1 MVTKPSKPLITALS
15 KAEAD
20 VSAKSLTEEE
30 RVRMQTEW
38 AQWAKETLDKILYM
52 VIDNKEIA
60 RTRTV
65 NQDRHRS
72 QERFQ
77 ELILKS
83 LQAQSK
89 LLLITEQIV

>member
-1 MVTKPSKPLITALS
+1 MTIRFPKPSTTVLCR
-15 KAEAD
+15 AEAD

-83 LQAQSK
+83 LQAQPK